1 MPMTPLAQHSTEAG
15 RDPRTNVP
23 HRLVIVGG
31 GAGGLPLACRLG
43 DKFRRSGAAEV
54 TLVDQFATHVWKPLL
69 HEVAAGRMDVESH
82 NVDYLTLAH
91 WHHFRF
97 RQGAVLGLD
106 RARRLL
112 KLDAVKFDNG
122 DEILPPRS
130 VSYDTLIF
138 CAGSVSNDFGV
149 PGVAEHAISL
159 DTADDAERFHRLL
172 LAVCVR
178 ADSRAATGGTPVVN
192 IVIIGAGATGVE
204 LAAEIRQTTRA
215 HAGYGLDHLDT
226 GQDIRLT
233 LLEASPRIL
242 PLLTE
247 KVAEAVTGLLG
258 GLRVDVRTNER
269 VSEVVRDGVRTA
281 AGAFYP
287 ADLVVWAAGIQ
298 APPWL
303 DNLDGLEVGRNHQL
317 VVHVTL
323 QTTRDENVFA
333 FGDCAACPWP
343 EAGRAGAILPP
354 RAQAA
359 YQQATMLVKS
369 MRARL
374 AGAPLPEFHFRDY
387 GSLVS
392 LGELSA
398 VGSLMGRLIGGS
410 MLIQGLIARW
420 MYTSLYKLHQVAIYG
435 YLRVAFDTVGRFL
448 RRRLEPR
455 VKLH

>member
-1 MPMTPLAQHSTEAG
+1 MTDSA
-15 RDPRTNVP
+15 P
-23 HRLVIVGG
+23 HRIVIVGG
-31 GAGGLPLACRLG
+31 GAGGLPLACALG
-43 DKFRRSGAAEV
+43 DKLGRSAAAEV
-54 TLVDQFATHVWKPLL
+54 TLIDQFATHVWKPLL

-91 WHHFRF
+91 WHRFRF
-97 RQGAVLGLD
+97 RQGAVLALD
-106 RARRLL
+106 RARREL

-130 VSYDTLIF
+130 VPYDTLMF
-138 CAGSVSNDFGV
+138 CVGSVSNDFGV
-149 PGVAEHAISL
+149 PGVAEHAIAL
-159 DTADDAERFHRLL
+159 DTAGDAERFHRLL

-178 ADSRAATGGTPVVN
+178 ADSRAASGGTPIVN

-242 PLLTE
+242 PLLSE
-247 KVAEAVTGLLG
+247 KVGEAATELLRS
-258 GLRVDVRTNER
+258 LRVDVRANER

-298 APPWL
+298 APAWL
-303 DNLDGLEVGRNHQL
+303 DNLDGLEVNRGHQL
-317 VVHVTL
+317 VVRLTL
-323 QTTRDENVFA
+323 QTTRDTDVFA

-343 EAGRAGAILPP
+343 EAGRAGATIPP

-359 YQQATMLVKS
+359 HQQATLLVKS
-369 MRARL
+369 MRARV
-374 AGAPLPEFHFRDY
+374 AGKPLPEFHFRDY